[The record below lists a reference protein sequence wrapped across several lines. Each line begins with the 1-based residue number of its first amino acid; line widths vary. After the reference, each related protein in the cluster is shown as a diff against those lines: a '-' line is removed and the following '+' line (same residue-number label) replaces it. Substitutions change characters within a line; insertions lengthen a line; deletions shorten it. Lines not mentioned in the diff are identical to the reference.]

1 MLFVP
6 SWLTKTRTRQNQLSL
21 GFRREHCFIL
31 GSAGQPLLSKPPL
44 PLLQKL
50 HPIAKLLK
58 KDLG

>member
-6 SWLTKTRTRQNQLSL
+6 SWLTKTRTKQNQLSL

-31 GSAGQPLLSKPPL
+31 GSVGQPLLSKPPP
-44 PLLQKL
+44 PLLQNMQL
-50 HPIAKLLK
+50 QNYNLK

>member
-6 SWLTKTRTRQNQLSL
+6 SWLTKTRTKQNQLRL

-50 HPIAKLLK
+50 QLQNY
-58 KDLG
+58 